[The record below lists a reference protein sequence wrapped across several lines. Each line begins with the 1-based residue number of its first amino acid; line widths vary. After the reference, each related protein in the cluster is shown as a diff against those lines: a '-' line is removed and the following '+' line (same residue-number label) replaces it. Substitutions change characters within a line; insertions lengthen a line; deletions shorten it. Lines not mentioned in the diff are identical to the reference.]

1 MELTFDSFIT
11 YLSGFFGGSTSLAGL
26 AVLVAAWAICAVI
39 CAKSRASPAFS
50 VAPML
55 PIAIFLAA
63 YGVLNETVA
72 VFIVVVCAAFVAS
85 ELKRAVD

>member
-1 MELTFDSFIT
+1 MQLTFDAFIQ
-11 YLSGFFGGSTSLAGL
+11 YLSSFFGGSTTIAGL
-26 AVLVAAWAICAVI
+26 AILVAAWAICAVI
-39 CAKSRASPAFS
+39 VAKSRASPAFS

-72 VFIVVVCAAFVAS
+72 VFICVICAAFVAS
-85 ELKRAVD
+85 ELKRVVD

>member
-1 MELTFDSFIT
+1 MDLSFDVFID

-26 AVLVAAWAICAVI
+26 AILVAAWAICAVI
-39 CAKSRASPAFS
+39 CARSRASPAFS

-55 PIAIFLAA
+55 PISIFLGA

-72 VFIVVVCAAFVAS
+72 VFICVVCAAFVAS
-85 ELKRAVD
+85 ELKRTVD